1 MKCLISHT
9 DRFNELV
16 FENRHKAYGAYA
28 IRKTYSDTVMK
39 ACIITFSGLALLL
52 GSAMVA
58 NNLGKK
64 PEAEV
69 PKTAFVET
77 DTIDMD
83 LNNEEK
89 EKLKTEE
96 PQQRAAAPPPAD
108 LPTGVTD
115 AQTTP
120 TLNVT
125 EENPVS
131 GQGDPNAQGT
141 SSTSTLTTANT
152 STVESTGPSTIT
164 VRSTPEEVVIAS
176 DMPEFEGG
184 IDGLKR
190 FLAANIVYPEQAKTI
205 GIEGTVYI
213 SFVVDENGN
222 VGGAKILKGIGYDC
236 DEEALR
242 VVNKIPKWKKPG
254 RNANQPV
261 RVRFNLP
268 ISFRLR

>member
-1 MKCLISHT
+1 MKFLVSHT

-28 IRKTYSDTVMK
+28 IRTTYSDTVMK

-58 NNLGKK
+58 NNLNKK

-77 DTIDMD
+77 DTIDLD
-83 LNNEEK
+83 LNNEDK
-89 EKLKTEE
+89 SKTED
-96 PQQRAAAPPPAD
+96 PQQQAAAAPATD

-115 AQTTP
+115 TQTTH

-125 EENPVS
+125 GENPVS

-141 SSTSTLTTANT
+141 SPTSTLTGVNT
-152 STVESTGPSTIT
+152 TSVEGTGTSTIT
-164 VRSTPEEVVIAS
+164 VRPAPEEVVIAS

-190 FLAANIVYPEQAKTI
+190 FLAANIVYPEQAKAI
-205 GIEGTVYI
+205 GIEGTIYI

-222 VGGAKILKGIGYDC
+222 VGGAKILKGIGYGC